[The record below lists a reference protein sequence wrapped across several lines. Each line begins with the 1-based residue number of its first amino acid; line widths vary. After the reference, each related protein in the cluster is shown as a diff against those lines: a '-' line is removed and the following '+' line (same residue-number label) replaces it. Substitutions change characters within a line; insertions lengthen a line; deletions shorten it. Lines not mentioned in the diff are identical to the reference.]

1 MSYIEIYNETL
12 RDLLNFK
19 KGLLKDDEKPSIHT
33 SKGKVYVEP
42 LIEEIVSTPEDVI
55 ELLEKGNAQRRIG
68 ATDWVCIMSLSRS
81 TSVADIS
88 SRMSDRHDHTVFLP
102 S

>member
-19 KGLLKDDEKPSIHT
+19 KGPLRDDEKPSIHT

-42 LIEEIVSTPEDVI
+42 LVEEIVSTPEDVM

-68 ATDWVCIMSLSRS
+68 ATDWV
-81 TSVADIS
+81 S
-88 SRMSDRHDHTVFLP
+88 SMG
-102 S
+102 

>member
-19 KGLLKDDEKPSIHT
+19 KGPLRDDEKPSIHT

-42 LIEEIVSTPEDVI
+42 LVEEIVSTPEDVM

-68 ATDWVCIMSLSRS
+68 ATDWVSAM
-81 TSVADIS
+81 A
-88 SRMSDRHDHTVFLP
+88 
-102 S
+102 